1 MVKMKRLKDGQSG
14 FTLVELIIAIAIAAV
29 ITGGITAAIMQ
40 ILTINHRDSNHMIA
54 VRQVQQ
60 AGDQVSKDAL
70 QAQVV
75 NATGTQGVPLILTW
89 QEWGTNTTHIVT
101 YDLTDM
107 SSGLKKLQ
115 RKHYVNSVLNLTTV
129 VAEYI
134 DPSQTSCVPPGV
146 LAPSGVLNFTVTAT
160 VGTESETRTY
170 KIEPRPDSL

>member
-70 QAQVV
+70 QAQPGKIDV
-75 NATGTQGVPLILTW
+75 NPAGEFLTLNWTSWDGLENEIIYSIEDGELKRSHSFNGTPQSTAPA
-89 QEWGTNTTHIVT
+89 
-101 YDLTDM
+101 
-107 SSGLKKLQ
+107 
-115 RKHYVNSVLNLTTV
+115 V
-129 VAEYI
+129 VAKYI
-134 DPSQTSCVPPGV
+134 DATIDPVTGKARTNCVWNGTV
-146 LAPSGVLNFTVTAT
+146 LKFTVTAA
-160 VGTESETRTY
+160 VGTETETRIY
-170 KIEPRPDSL
+170 EIEPRPDSL